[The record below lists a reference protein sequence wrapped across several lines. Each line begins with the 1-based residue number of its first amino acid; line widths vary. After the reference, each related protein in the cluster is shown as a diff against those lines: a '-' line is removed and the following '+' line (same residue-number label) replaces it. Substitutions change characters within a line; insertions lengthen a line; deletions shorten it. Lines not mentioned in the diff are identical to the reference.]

1 MGPQAY
7 RLYGCVLQ
15 SHRPL
20 TGLAAAAPGAV
31 ADVRVSWS
39 AEEAPEAS
47 GLTAECPV
55 RVEGGTVAFRVEGVA
70 TFLVQD
76 GRAIQVRPEPG
87 SDPAEVQVFL
97 LGSALGALLYQRGV
111 LPLHGSAVETPRGAM
126 VFVGPSGIGKSTL
139 AGHFRRAGF
148 RLLSDDVC
156 AVARDAGGAPVVLPA
171 FPHLRLKAD
180 AAVRLLGEA
189 APTRDDVDKRVL
201 PLGTGF
207 AGEPVP
213 LAAVHRLE
221 DGAGPG
227 PQLLPLR
234 GFEAMKA
241 LADNLYR
248 PFFLEGM
255 ATRGEVLRLAG
266 EIAASAEVHVLRRP
280 RDASRLDALVAWLD
294 HGWSGPAGP
303 ARP

>member
-1 MGPQAY
+1 MSQVY
-7 RLYGCVLQ
+7 RLYGCVLE
-15 SHRPL
+15 SERPL
-20 TGLAAAAPGAV
+20 PGLTPAVPGAE
-31 ADVRVSWS
+31 ADVRVTWA
-39 AEEAPEAS
+39 AEEALEAS
-47 GLTAECPV
+47 GLTAERPV
-55 RVEGGTVAFRVEGVA
+55 RVEGGTVAFRVGEVA
-70 TFLVQD
+70 TFIVRE
-76 GRAIQVRPEPG
+76 GRAIQVLAEAG
-87 SDPAEVQVFL
+87 ADPKEVRLFL

-156 AVARDAGGAPVVLPA
+156 AVARDAGGALVVLPA

-180 AAVRLLGEA
+180 AAVRLLGVA

-201 PLGTGF
+201 PLGSGF

-221 DGAGPG
+221 DGAGPE
-227 PQLLPLR
+227 PQLLPLH
-234 GFEAMKA
+234 GFEAVKT